1 MLTHTF
7 RHIPGI
13 GLKTERRFWKAG
25 LCSWDAFK
33 GPVPVRLTAAKMAVV
48 RAYLEESKRHLLDN
62 PLYFYELLN
71 GNQHWRL
78 FPHYRHKTVYLDIET
93 TGLSE
98 FHDQIT
104 TIATYDGTEVRCYVS
119 GENLDDFCED
129 IDRYDLLVTY
139 NGKTFDLPFIE
150 RSFGIT
156 LNKAHID
163 LRYILRN
170 LGYTGGLKS
179 CERQLGLDRGAL
191 AGVDGYFA
199 VLLWQEYKKSGNK
212 RALETLLAYNIE
224 DVINLETLMVHAYNM
239 SLKET
244 PFSEELHL
252 PTPSKPPPPFTA
264 DGTIIERIKR
274 TYSLAYAGDDVLGPQ
289 RGTRDGNG

>member
-13 GLKTERRFWKAG
+13 GLQTEKRFWKAG
-25 LCSWDAFK
+25 LSSWDDFK
-33 GPVPVRLTAAKMAVV
+33 EPCPVRLTTEKVAAI
-48 RAYLEESKRHLLDN
+48 RAYLAESKKHLLDN

-98 FHDQIT
+98 FQDHIT
-104 TIATYDGTEVRCYVS
+104 TIATYDGSEIKHYVH
-119 GENLDDFCED
+119 GENLDDFIDD
-129 IDRYDLLVTY
+129 IDRYDVLITY

-150 RSFGIT
+150 RSFGRRI
-156 LNKAHID
+156 NKAHID
-163 LRYILRN
+163 LRYLLRN

-179 CERQLGLDRGAL
+179 CEKQLGLDRGTL
-191 AGVDGYFA
+191 DGVDGYFA
-199 VLLWQEYKKSGNK
+199 VLLWQEYKKSGNQK
-212 RALETLLAYNIE
+212 ALETLLAYNIE
-224 DVINLETLMVHAYNM
+224 DVVNLETLMVHAYNL

-244 PFSEELHL
+244 PFSDELQ
-252 PTPSKPPPPFTA
+252 
-264 DGTIIERIKR
+264 
-274 TYSLAYAGDDVLGPQ
+274 LAYPAKPSLPFAADVKVID
-289 RGTRDGNG
+289 RINKAYSRV